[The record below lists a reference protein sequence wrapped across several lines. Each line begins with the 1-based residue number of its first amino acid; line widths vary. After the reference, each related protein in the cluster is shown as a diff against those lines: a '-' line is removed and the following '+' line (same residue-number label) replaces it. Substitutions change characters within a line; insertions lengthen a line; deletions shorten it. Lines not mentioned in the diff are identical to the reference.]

1 MAKTKKQQ
9 AAIAIDMK
17 KKGKKPKGNGSGL
30 TAKQKKLPPALQKA
44 ILKSKT
50 KKKKVK
56 KAQVIMALSA
66 ATKKTLSE
74 KAAKARKK
82 GKKVTAG
89 QLARVYNKGLAAYRT
104 GHRPGTT
111 PSQWAMAR
119 VNSVLTG
126 GKAAKVDAHIFGKG
140 KKPKKK
146 TTKTT

>member
-1 MAKTKKQQ
+1 
-9 AAIAIDMK
+9 
-17 KKGKKPKGNGSGL
+17 
-30 TAKQKKLPPALQKA
+30 
-44 ILKSKT
+44 
-50 KKKKVK
+50 
-56 KAQVIMALSA
+56 MALSA

-89 QLARVYNKGLAAYRT
+89 QLARVYNKGLAAYRSRDRT
-104 GHRPGTT
+104 GTT

>member
-1 MAKTKKQQ
+1 MS
-9 AAIAIDMK
+9 
-17 KKGKKPKGNGSGL
+17 NV
-30 TAKQKKLPPALQKA
+30 
-44 ILKSKT
+44 SKT
-50 KKKKVK
+50 L
-56 KAQVIMALSA
+56 AD
-66 ATKKTLSE
+66 

-89 QLARVYNKGLAAYRT
+89 QLRQVYNKGLAAYKT

-111 PSQWAMAR
+111 PNQWAMAR

-146 TTKTT
+146 PTAKKKG

>member
-9 AAIAIDMK
+9 AAIAINMK
-17 KKGKKPKGNGSGL
+17 KKGKKPKGKGGGL

-50 KKKKVK
+50 KK

-146 TTKTT
+146 TTKTA